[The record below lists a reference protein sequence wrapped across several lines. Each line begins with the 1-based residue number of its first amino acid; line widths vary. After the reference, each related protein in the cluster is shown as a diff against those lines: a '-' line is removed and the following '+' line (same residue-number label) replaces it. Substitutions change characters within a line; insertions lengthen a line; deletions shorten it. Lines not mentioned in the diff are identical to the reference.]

1 MNNAVLFAGRMFIS
15 DKNATELPYKVDCI
29 ASAWVVNL
37 LKPTVAVQ
45 VHL

>member
-29 ASAWVVNL
+29 ASPCVVNP
-37 LKPTVAVQ
+37 LKPTLAVQ
-45 VHL
+45 VQL